1 MDAFVR
7 ISDCFHNEKNTTL
20 ILFSSVTVLLV
31 TYCLKKYLGER
42 KFFEKMNIPGPK
54 PWPLIGNIDQ
64 LFRYGIQ
71 ETDMKMVKA
80 YGKIYGY
87 FEGNSPIIMTTD
99 IKFIK
104 SCLIKDFN
112 SFVNRRVFHITSQE
126 FKTKNLYLNF

>member
-7 ISDCFHNEKNTTL
+7 ISDCFHNEKSTTL
-20 ILFSSVTVLLV
+20 ILCSSVTVLLV

-42 KFFEKMNIPGPK
+42 KYFEKMNLPGPK
-54 PWPLIGNIDQ
+54 PWPLLGNIDQ
-64 LFRYGIQ
+64 LFLYGIQ
-71 ETDMKMVKA
+71 ETDMKMVKT

-112 SFVNRRVFHITSQE
+112 SFVNRRVFNIFAIHIE
-126 FKTKNLYLNF
+126 NPKLY

>member
-1 MDAFVR
+1 MDAFVK
-7 ISDCFHNEKNTTL
+7 ISDCFYNEKNTTL

-42 KFFEKMNIPGPK
+42 EYFKKMNLPGPK

-71 ETDMKMVKA
+71 ETDMRMVKT

-112 SFVNRRVFHITSQE
+112 SFVNRRVFHITSKE
-126 FKTKNLYLNF
+126 LNIKNLYLNF